1 MNMHVGNLAAGMTV
15 KALREAFEPHGKVS
29 VVTLPSTGMRQ
40 GEATGTHRG
49 FAFVTMP
56 DKAQAVAAV
65 AALHQRPLG
74 GQAVTV
80 QLARASRHG
89 R

>member
-1 MNMHVGNLAAGMTV
+1 MHVGNLATGTTV
-15 KALREAFEPHGKVS
+15 KAVRDAFETHGRVS
-29 VVTLPSTGMRQ
+29 VVALPSAGMRRGQ
-40 GEATGTHRG
+40 ATGPHRG
-49 FAFVTMP
+49 YAFVTMP
-56 DKAQAVAAV
+56 NKAQAVAAV

-80 QLARASRHG
+80 RMARAPR